1 MNSMRSR
8 LLASFAIV
16 LLVSIA
22 SVVLIARQTTAR
34 EVQAFMFR
42 GSMIE
47 LDSLASD
54 LEAYYE
60 SAGSWEGVESLLPH
74 IGQSQGSGMGR
85 QGIGMMNQRI
95 RLADQDG
102 QVLVD
107 SNPSKPNTM
116 LSAAERQ
123 SALVL
128 QTKSSRIGYLLVESG
143 TGISANA
150 SGFLLARLNRAAL
163 VSGLIGG
170 GIALLLALVLAERL
184 IRPIRVL
191 KGAARQMAKGDLSQ
205 RVPIEGKDELAELG
219 QAFNHMAGSLQ
230 QANENRQAMTA
241 DIAHELR
248 TPLSVQRAHLEAI
261 QDGIYP
267 ASPESLQPVL
277 EQNLLLTRLVEDLR
291 TLALADAG
299 QLRLEVVPVEFLGLL
314 ERIVERFQPQAKA
327 NGIDLSLIVSPA
339 LQAAGLVLQVDPIR
353 IEQILGNLF
362 SNALRYL
369 SQSGSIVV
377 DVERRRKTLAIQVRD
392 SGPGIPPEALAH
404 IFERFYRADKSRSRS
419 EGGSGLGLAIAR
431 QLAEAHGG
439 ALTAANAQPS
449 GAVFT
454 LTLPYQTV

>member
-22 SVVLIARQTTAR
+22 SVVLIARRSTAR

-60 SAGSWEGVESLLPH
+60 SAGSWQGVESLLPR
-74 IGQSQGSGMGR
+74 GQSQGSGMGR
-85 QGIGMMNQRI
+85 QGVGMMNQRI
-95 RLADQDG
+95 RLADQGG

-107 SNPSKPNTM
+107 TNTSTPTTM
-116 LSAAERQ
+116 LSASERQ
-123 SALVL
+123 LAVIL
-128 QTKSSRIGYLLVESG
+128 QAKGSRIGYLLVESG
-143 TGISANA
+143 TGMSANA
-150 SGFLLARLNRAAL
+150 SRFLLARLNRAAL
-163 VSGLIGG
+163 VSVLVGS
-170 GIALLLALVLAERL
+170 GIALLLALILAEHL
-184 IRPIRVL
+184 IQPMRELTR
-191 KGAARQMAKGDLSQ
+191 AARQMAKGDLSQ

-219 QAFNHMAGSLQ
+219 QAFNHMASSLQ

-267 ASPESLQPVL
+267 ANSEYLQPVL

-314 ERIVERFQPQAKA
+314 DRIVERFQPQAKA
-327 NGIDLSLIVSPA
+327 SGIDLSLIVSPA
-339 LQAAGLVLQVDPIR
+339 LQAAAPILPVDPIR
-353 IEQILGNLF
+353 IEQILGNLL
-362 SNALRYL
+362 SNSLRYL
-369 SQSGSIVV
+369 SQGGSIRMN
-377 DVERRRKTLAIQVRD
+377 VERRGQILAIQVCD

-439 ALTAANAQPS
+439 TLTAANAQPS
-449 GAVFT
+449 GAIFT
-454 LTLPYQTV
+454 LALPYPTI